1 MEFTDV
7 IDERRSVHDY
17 ADEDL
22 DRETIEAIVA
32 DATLMPSSYNL
43 QPWEFLVFTDD
54 EDRER
59 LQEVAYGQ
67 PHVTDAP
74 VAIAVLGNLDPAAH
88 VDRVLEDQVE
98 KGYRDE
104 AGAER
109 TRESI
114 EGMRGYPEAER
125 RVWTAKSTSL
135 AAMGLMLAARNRGVA
150 TCPMGGFDP
159 DALHE
164 AFSIPEGYEPVMLI
178 TMGYPAEDAA
188 DETRPR
194 KFRRPVSEVVHYG
207 TFDPDAP
214 SAEDSIS
221 DGAEPAADD

>member
-7 IDERRSVHDY
+7 VDERRSVREY

-59 LQEVAYGQ
+59 LREVAYGQ
-67 PHVTDAP
+67 RHVTDAP
-74 VAIAVLGNLDPAAH
+74 VAIAVLGNLDPATHA
-88 VDRVLEDQVE
+88 DRVIEDQVE

-104 AGAER
+104 ASAEH
-109 TRESI
+109 TRETI
-114 EGMRGYPEAER
+114 QGMRNQPETKR
-125 RVWTAKSTSL
+125 RIWTTKSTSL
-135 AAMGLMLAARNRGVA
+135 AAMGLMLAARDRGVA

-164 AFSIPEGYEPVMLI
+164 EFSIPDGYEPVMLI
-178 TMGYPAEDAA
+178 TMGYPAQDAPA
-188 DETRPR
+188 ETRPR
-194 KFRRPVSEVVHYG
+194 KFRRPVSEAVHYG
-207 TFDPDAP
+207 TFGPAT
-214 SAEDSIS
+214 ED
-221 DGAEPAADD
+221 